1 MNYKFTRQRKIAITL
16 LFIFGSNLLAPSL
29 LYALTSGPTQPET
42 KGFQPAGVSDMVDL
56 STGDFKYNIPL
67 LDIDGYP
74 INLNYQ
80 SGVGM
85 DDEASWVGLGW
96 SLNPGAIN
104 RQVRGIPDD
113 YDGDEIETDHW
124 TKPKVTVGGKVTGKI
139 ETLGAIGVNGSFS
152 LGIFSD

>member
-1 MNYKFTRQRKIAITL
+1 MLSPAVC
-16 LFIFGSNLLAPSL
+16 
-29 LYALTSGPTQPET
+29 YALTSGPVQPET

-56 STGDFKYNIPL
+56 QTGDFKYNIPL

-104 RQVRGIPDD
+104 RQLRGVPDD
-113 YDGDEIETDHW
+113 MAGDDVVTEHYTR
-124 TKPKVTVGGKVTGKI
+124 PKVTVGGT
-139 ETLGAIGVNGSFS
+139 TN
-152 LGIFSD
+152 